1 MDTNKRYKICFTRE
15 CKREMDDI
23 YNYISKRLYSP
34 NSAKALMKTVEKAIY
49 NLKEM
54 PELHNIIK
62 RYDGLDMEF
71 RRIVIKNYIILYTIS
86 EEDKIVNIVHMYYG
100 KSNYIYNL

>member
-1 MDTNKRYKICFTRE
+1 MDTNKKYKIHFTKE
-15 CKREMDDI
+15 CKREMDNI
-23 YNYISKRLYSP
+23 YDYISKRLYSP
-34 NSAKALMKTVEKAIY
+34 NSAKALMKMVEKAIY

-62 RYDGLDMEF
+62 QYGSLNMEF

-86 EEDKIVNIVHMYYG
+86 EEDKTVNIVHMYYG